1 MSASIDKYY
10 LARLTDLAAA
20 LEKNHFNAVL
30 CDNKA
35 QARKL
40 VLNELIPKIKP
51 KTAAFGGSG
60 TVESL
65 EIPEALMKNPDID
78 VIDTFDKKLTLEE
91 KYERR
96 RQSLLVDLYF
106 LGANAI
112 TEDGRLV
119 NLDCYGNR
127 VGALTFGPKN
137 VIVVAGRNKLVADL
151 SEAMNRIVNYAA
163 PVNAI
168 RLNRKTPCVKTSRCQ
183 DCSSPDR
190 ICNVWTVH
198 EKCQPPGRINVVL
211 INQDLGF

>member
-1 MSASIDKYY
+1 MPASIDKYY

-168 RLNRKTPCVKTSRCQ
+168 RLNRKTPCAKTARCQ

>member
-127 VGALTFGPKN
+127 VGALIFGPKN

-151 SEAMNRIVNYAA
+151 SEAMNRNVNYAA

-198 EKCQPPGRINVVL
+198 EKCQPPGRSNVVL